1 MSEAGRSPR
10 GRSVIGKAVAVLET
24 FRRGSRELS
33 LNQLAAQTGLPT
45 STVFRIAN
53 ELVAASVLE
62 RAEGGGYRV
71 GLRAWEI
78 GARADPATSMY
89 QVVVP
94 FMQDLYE
101 VTHENVQLAILD
113 HHEALYIEK
122 IYGSRSARIRNSRGG
137 RLPLH
142 CTGAGKLLLAH
153 APPEL
158 VDELVGAGLK
168 AYTSHTITGPERL
181 NRALKDIRRA
191 GIAYQRE
198 EMDRGLMSVAAPV
211 LDAGGTVVSALS
223 VVLRASPNTL
233 HRLAPAVRTAAASA
247 SREMREYSIKGVNIA
262 QMISL
267 SKEWNAAGRRSTA
280 G

>member
-1 MSEAGRSPR
+1 MAQASGPR
-10 GRSVIGKAVAVLET
+10 GRSVISKAIAVLET

-33 LNQLAAQTGLPT
+33 LNQLGAQTGLPL

-53 ELVAASVLE
+53 ELVAAGVLE
-62 RAEGGGYRV
+62 RADGGGYRV

-78 GARADPATSMY
+78 GTRADPATSMY

-142 CTGAGKLLLAH
+142 CTGAGKLLLAY
-153 APPEL
+153 APQEL
-158 VDELVGAGLK
+158 VDELIRDGLK
-168 AYTSHTITGPERL
+168 AYTPHTITTPERL
-181 NRALKDIRRA
+181 NRTLRDIRRT

-198 EMDRGLMSVAAPV
+198 EMDIGLMSVAAPV
-211 LDAGGTVVSALS
+211 MDAGGTVVSALS
-223 VVLRASPNTL
+223 VVLRSSPSTL
-233 HRLAPAVRTAAASA
+233 HHLAPAVRTAAASA
-247 SREMREYSIKGVNIA
+247 SRELREYNVRGVNID
-262 QMISL
+262 QMIQL
-267 SKEWNAAGRRSTA
+267 STEWNGRKAT
-280 G
+280 

>member
-1 MSEAGRSPR
+1 MTEASSER
-10 GRSVIGKAVAVLET
+10 GRSVIGKAVAVLDA

-33 LNQLAAQTGLPT
+33 LNQLAAHTGLPL
-45 STVFRIAN
+45 STAFRIAN
-53 ELVAASVLE
+53 ELVAARVLE

-113 HHEALYIEK
+113 NHDALYIEK
-122 IYGSRSARIRNSRGG
+122 IYGARSARIRNSRGG
-137 RLPLH
+137 RMPLH

-153 APPEL
+153 APQEL
-158 VDELVGAGLK
+158 VDELIRDGLK
-168 AYTSHTITGPERL
+168 AYTPHTLTTADRL
-181 NRALKDIRRA
+181 NRALEDIRRS

-198 EMDRGLMSVAAPV
+198 EVDLGIMSVAAPV
-211 LDAGGTVVSALS
+211 LDATGTVVSSLS
-223 VVLRASPNTL
+223 VVLRSSPSTL
-233 HRLAPAVRTAAASA
+233 RHLAPAVRTAAASA
-247 SREMREYSIKGVNIA
+247 SREMREYNIRGVNLE
-262 QMISL
+262 QMVRL
-267 SKEWNAAGRRSTA
+267 SKEWNGRER
-280 G
+280 GGEKP